1 MRRIFTTLLILLST
15 ATIAQEAKW
24 NRTLEPQKVFIENKS
39 QFTGKCELLG
49 SDVLFATEDGP
60 VQVLFTKKGLIY
72 KLEQREHPEVDER
85 ELRKEGMTH
94 EELEEKEHGVEIKTD
109 ILRLE
114 WKNSNATEVI
124 ARDEFPG
131 GYSYHGESGSIHAR
145 AFRKIVY
152 LNLYPNIDVEYV
164 FHPGSG
170 IEYSFI
176 LHPGSDVA
184 NIQMAYSDV
193 SGMGIDKENDIHFPT
208 QFGDI
213 IDHAPVTF
221 YSGSNIAI
229 ASHFVRHGKTISFA
243 LADYDLA
250 KEIIIDPWTV
260 FPSMGSSNKIFNVE
274 ADSSGNAYIYGG
286 DSPYKLQKYD
296 PTGNLLWTF
305 TNGWDSSTYWCGT
318 LIVDRAGNSFI
329 TAGSSAEITKVNTGG
344 GQVWTNSGGIFDEYW
359 SMAFNCDET
368 ELIVGGTRLTGIPII
383 TGSGRAYNIDLNSGN
398 VINSIKVADAI
409 PSFIFNDPNEIRSVC
424 ASPNGNYYFLTLDT
438 IGELAPA
445 LAGINWESLSSYRF
459 GYGSPNYGF
468 TPQGQSIIRASATH
482 IYTANGDS
490 VVKRDINTGIIVAA
504 AAIPGGG
511 HATTFLVPGTLP
523 KNGGLAID
531 SCGNVFVGS
540 QSNVTMYD
548 ANLNFISSTATPSA
562 VYDVAIGTN
571 GDVLAS
577 GNGFAVA
584 LTIPSCSQIH
594 ISCNTAVLPV
604 ASFSAPNT
612 ICPGTCTGYTNLSSN
627 ATAYQWYFPGAL
639 PATSTDVDP
648 SNICYNTPGTYDVT
662 LVAGNA
668 AGTDSITLLN
678 YITVFPYL
686 PPQGISQNGDTLSAN
701 QGSTSYQ
708 WYQDGILIPGATDYF
723 FVLAQGG
730 NYNVVCTDNNGCE
743 VEAVIFD
750 VVAGVDGNSNSIP
763 ALEVF
768 PNPSS
773 DKITVRTNL
782 SGISFPLS
790 VYNVLGEKMLLLNPQ
805 EKNLR
810 EFSFDIGNLS
820 PDVYWLELISGNK
833 IYRIRFVKS
842 NYR

>member
-1 MRRIFTTLLILLST
+1 MKIFTTLLILLS
-15 ATIAQEAKW
+15 IEISAQDTKW
-24 NRTLEPQKVFIENKS
+24 IRSLDPQKVFIENHS
-39 QFTGKCELLG
+39 QFTDKCNLLG
-49 SDVLFATEDGP
+49 KDVLFATEDGP

-72 KLEQREHPEVDER
+72 KLEQREHPELDER
-85 ELRKEGMTH
+85 ELRKEGMSH
-94 EELEEKEHGVEIKTD
+94 EELEKKEHEFQIKID
-109 ILRLE
+109 MVRME
-114 WKNSNATEVI
+114 WKNSNATEIV
-124 ARDEFPG
+124 ARDESPE
-131 GYSYHGESGSIHAR
+131 GYFYHGKSGSTHAR

-164 FHPGSG
+164 FHPGAG

-176 LHPGSDVA
+176 LHPGSVPA

-193 SGMGIDKENDIHFPT
+193 SGIEVDHANDIHFPT

-221 YSGSNIAI
+221 YSGSDVPI
-229 ASHFVRHGKTISFA
+229 ASHFVRHGKTISFL
-243 LADYDLA
+243 LADYDHT
-250 KEIIIDPWTV
+250 KEVIIDPWTV
-260 FPSMGSSNKIFNVE
+260 FPSMGSSNKIFNIE

-296 PTGNLLWTF
+296 PFGNLLWTF

-318 LIVDRAGNSFI
+318 LIVDRSGNSYI
-329 TAGSSAEITKVNTGG
+329 TAGSSAEITKVNTIG

-383 TGSGRAYNIDLNSGN
+383 TGSGRAFNIDLSSGN
-398 VINSIKVADAI
+398 VINSIKVASAI

-445 LAGINWESLSSYRF
+445 LSGINWESESGYRF

-468 TPQGQSIIRASATH
+468 TPQGQSIIRATATH

-490 VVKRDINTGIIVAA
+490 VVKRDINTGTIVAA

-531 SCGNVFVGS
+531 SCGNVFAGS

-548 ANLNFISSTATPSA
+548 SNLNFISSTTTPSA
-562 VYDVAIGTN
+562 VYDVAIGIN

-577 GNGFAVA
+577 GNAFAVA
-584 LTIPSCSQIH
+584 LSIPSCSQIH
-594 ISCNTAVLPV
+594 LSCNTAVLPV
-604 ASFSAPNT
+604 ALFSAPNA
-612 ICPGTCTGYTNLSSN
+612 ICPGTCTGFTNLSAN
-627 ATAYQWYFPGAL
+627 ATSYQWYFPGAI
-639 PATSTDVDP
+639 PGTSTDVDP

-662 LVAGNA
+662 LVAANGS
-668 AGTDSITLLN
+668 GSDSVTVLN
-678 YITVFPYL
+678 YITIFPYP
-686 PPQGISQNGDTLSAN
+686 PPQGIIQSGDTLFAN

-708 WYQDGILIPGATDYF
+708 WYHDGILIPGATDYYYVF
-723 FVLAQGG
+723 TQGG
-730 NYNVVCTDNNGCE
+730 NFNVVCLDNNGCE

-750 VVAGVDGNSNSIP
+750 VVDGVSESMLTN
-763 ALEVF
+763 LELEIF

-773 DKITVRTNL
+773 GIITVRINPA
-782 SGISFPLS
+782 GITFPLS
-790 VYNVLGEKMLLLNPQ
+790 VYNVLGEQILLLNIK
-805 EKNLR
+805 EKNQH
-810 EFSFDIGNLS
+810 EFSFDIGNLP
-820 PDVYWLELISGNK
+820 PDIYWLEMIAGDRILRTKFIKST
-833 IYRIRFVKS
+833 YR
-842 NYR
+842 